1 MEKSEIKNKGINIL
15 LAAIWIAIILFC
27 AVNLRDFSVEDV
39 LSFTPESLF
48 AAAFIMLGLFAL
60 KSLSIFIYSGIL
72 FTVNGIIFPLALAIL
87 MDALGIAVMSSIP
100 YFLGRR
106 LGGRAAEAIKEK
118 YPNFREFDQFGHDNE
133 FVFVAILRLIH
144 FLPSDILSIYLGANH
159 FAYWTYLASSV
170 LFVMP
175 SALMY
180 SLSGTSVTK
189 PGSPMFIV
197 SVVGQI
203 VIILFSFVAAAW
215 LKRKKDRP
223 GREG

>member
-15 LAAIWIAIILFC
+15 LAAIWLCIILLC

-144 FLPSDILSIYLGANH
+144 FLPSDILSVYLGANR
-159 FAYWTYLASSV
+159 FTYLSYLASSV
-170 LFVMP
+170 LFIMP

-180 SLSGTSVTK
+180 SISGTSVTE

-215 LKRKKDRP
+215 LKRKKDRS